1 MSKPSEEFKTTLAS
15 TLSAKAA
22 NKQLAI
28 FDGLMDQLLEL
39 LMGLFDQCLGQ
50 LSPGEVAQRVSQPSE
65 ATKIRFRT
73 RVRQSVYKSSR
84 DFADQGGKHVADSV
98 LETTAAMGQ
107 EKCVE
112 LVKELTEGENWFPN
126 SEFLMF

>member
-1 MSKPSEEFKTTLAS
+1 MPKPSDEFKTALTTTLN
-15 TLSAKAA
+15 AKAA
-22 NKQLAI
+22 DKKLAI

-73 RVRQSVYKSSR
+73 RVRQSIYKSSK
-84 DFADQGGKHVADSV
+84 DYADQGGKHVADSV
-98 LETTAAMGQ
+98 LETTAAMGAGP
-107 EKCVE
+107 CLA
-112 LVKELTEGENWFPN
+112 LVREMTEGENWFPN
-126 SEFLMF
+126 DDLLMG

>member
-1 MSKPSEEFKTTLAS
+1 MKPSDDFKTSLQTTLN
-15 TLSAKAA
+15 AKAA
-22 NKQLAI
+22 DKKLAL

-50 LSPGEVAQRVSQPSE
+50 LSPSEVAQRVSQPSD
-65 ATKIRFRT
+65 ATKMRFRT
-73 RVRQSVYKSSR
+73 RVRQNVYKSSK

-107 EKCVE
+107 DKCVA
-112 LVKELTEGENWFPN
+112 LVKELTEGDNWFPN
-126 SEFLMF
+126 EEFRMG